1 MSDDKNQVTITD
13 RILNVVI
20 PPIYHHRMVTHI
32 ILLALT
38 VFFGYQA
45 SQIQPD
51 AGFEKSIPQQHEYMQ
66 IRAKWARDFGGGNTI
81 LVSLINRNG
90 YDGEN
95 IYNEEFLTKLS
106 KVTDEVFFVEGVNRK
121 SVTSLFTPNTRYIEV
136 VEGGLAGED
145 VIPSDYVPDERN
157 FRRIRDN
164 VGKAQIIGRLVT
176 ESENG
181 AMITAEIEEF
191 DPFTGEKRDLK
202 RIADQLEEIR
212 QKYETD
218 DIGIHII
225 GFAKVVGDVTDAI
238 PKVVGFFGIALVFTL
253 VMLWMYLGSFKLSLL
268 PLGSAIVAVIW
279 EFGLFRFFGYG
290 LDPFAILVPF
300 LILSVSVSHGVQY
313 ANAWVA
319 EIFHDKS
326 PYDASL
332 ITFRRL
338 AIPGTTALI
347 TDVAGFLTILLID
360 IDIIQ
365 EMAINA
371 TLGMAAI
378 IVTNKM
384 LMPIWLT
391 YVTVGNIDKFKVG
404 QAKRDKMGDGM
415 WKFLAKATRTGPAI
429 VIIALAACAAAWG
442 FYKYPQLQVGD
453 AQAGV
458 PELWPESRYNRDTDA
473 IVSNFSIGADI
484 ITIIGETQ
492 PEGNS
497 HFQLM
502 EQLDRFEWHMRN
514 TDGVQSVITLGT
526 FAKLVNS
533 GFQDGRLDAVR
544 LPRNSFSLAQS
555 TNYIPTTSGLWN
567 DKRDGYAIH
576 IFTKDHKAE
585 TIIHIVDEVKKFN
598 AENKA
603 NFIALKDDVDEAYC
617 DDKYAASS
625 VLKAADDNVAIL
637 TQARSDQA
645 LIDAA
650 IEESKA
656 ASAEY
661 AQFDKICPMNF
672 ALATGNVG
680 VMAATNEVI
689 KAKEIVTI
697 AIVYVV
703 ILIFMYLSFWQIGG
717 VLCVVLP
724 LSLVSLTA
732 YGVMAELQIGMK
744 VATLPVVAL
753 AVGIGVDYGIYIY
766 STIQEGLYNGEDLET
781 AMYNTLRKTGKAV
794 VFTGITLGGG
804 VITWLWSDLKF
815 QADMGL
821 MLLYMFTANM
831 FGAILLLGALAR
843 FLAKPPKN
851 KPAIAH

>member
-20 PPIYHHRMVTHI
+20 PPIYHHRVVTHI
-32 ILLALT
+32 ILLLLT
-38 VFFGYQA
+38 AFFGYQA

-51 AGFEKSIPQQHEYMQ
+51 AGFEKSIPQAHPYMQ
-66 IRAKWARDFGGGNTI
+66 IRQKWVRDFSGGNTI
-81 LVSLINRNG
+81 LVALIQKEG
-90 YDGEN
+90 N
-95 IYNEEFLTKLS
+95 IYNKEFLTKLS
-106 KVTDEVFFVEGVNRK
+106 EVTDEVFFVTGVNRK
-121 SVTSLFTPNTRYIEV
+121 SVTSLFTPNTRYLEV

-157 FRRIRDN
+157 FKRIREN

-181 AMITAEIEEF
+181 AMIVADIEEF
-191 DPFTGEKRDLK
+191 DAFTGEKRDLK
-202 RIADQLEEIR
+202 LIADQLEAIR
-212 QKYETD
+212 QKHETD
-218 DIGIHII
+218 EIGIHII

-238 PKVVGFFGIALVFTL
+238 PKVLMFFGIALIFTL
-253 VMLWMYLGSFKLSLL
+253 VMLWLYLGSFKLALL

-319 EIFHDKS
+319 EIFNDKNS
-326 PYDASL
+326 YDASL

-391 YVTVGNIDKFKVG
+391 YVSVGNIDKFKVG
-404 QAKRDKMGDGM
+404 QAKRDKMGDGL
-415 WKFLAKATRTGPAI
+415 WKLLAKITRTGPALVMI
-429 VIIALAACAAAWG
+429 FLAILAAAWG
-442 FYKYPQLQVGD
+442 FYKYPSLQVGD

-458 PELWPESRYNRDTDA
+458 PELWPDSRYNRDTDA
-473 IVSNFSIGADI
+473 IVSNFTIGADI
-484 ITIIGETQ
+484 ITVVGETQ

-497 HFQLM
+497 HYQLM
-502 EQLDRFEWHMRN
+502 EQLDRFQWRMEN
-514 TDGVQSVITLGT
+514 TEGVQGVLTLGT

-533 GFQDGRLDAVR
+533 GFTNGRLDALT

-555 TNYIPTTSGLWN
+555 TNFIPTTSGLWN

-585 TIIHIVDEVKKFN
+585 TISHIVDEVKRFN

-603 NFIALKDDVDEAYC
+603 NFIALKDTVDEAYC
-617 DDKYAASS
+617 DAKYEAAST
-625 VLKAADDNVAIL
+625 LKAADDKVALL
-637 TQARSDQA
+637 TQTRSEQSV
-645 LIDAA
+645 IDAA

-656 ASAEY
+656 ASAE
-661 AQFDKICPMNF
+661 AAKFDKVCPMNF

-703 ILIFMYLSFWQIGG
+703 ILIFMYLSFWQVGG

-732 YGVMAELQIGMK
+732 YGVMAELEIGMK

-766 STIQEGLYNGEDLET
+766 STVQEGLYNGDDLET

-815 QADMGL
+815 QADMGV
-821 MLLYMFTANM
+821 MLLFMFTANM

>member
-1 MSDDKNQVTITD
+1 MSDDNNKATITD
-13 RILNVVI
+13 RILNWVI
-20 PPIYHHRMVTHI
+20 PPIYHARVVTHI

-38 VFFGYQA
+38 AFFVWQA
-45 SQIQPD
+45 SQIKPD
-51 AGFEKSIPQQHEYMQ
+51 AGFEKSIPQAHPYME
-66 IRAKWARDFGGGNTI
+66 IRSKWARDFGGGNTI
-81 LVSLINRNG
+81 LVSLIQKEG
-90 YDGEN
+90 H
-95 IYNEEFLTKLS
+95 IYNKHFLTKLAS
-106 KVTDEVFFVEGVNRK
+106 VTDEVFFVDGVNRK

-157 FRRIRDN
+157 FRRIREN

-202 RIADQLEEIR
+202 KIADQLEAIRTKFEDDEIN
-212 QKYETD
+212 
-218 DIGIHII
+218 IHII

-238 PKVVGFFGIALVFTL
+238 PKVVGFFGIALVFTFI
-253 VMLWMYLGSFKLSLL
+253 MLWLYLGSFKLSLL

-279 EFGLFRFFGYG
+279 EFGLLRFFGFG

-313 ANAWVA
+313 ASAWVG
-319 EIFHDKS
+319 EIFNDKNS
-326 PYDASL
+326 YDASL

-391 YVTVGNIDKFKVG
+391 YVSVGNIDKFKKG

-415 WKFLAKATRTGPAI
+415 WRFIAKVTRTGPAI
-429 VIIALAACAAAWG
+429 VVLILACFAAAWG
-442 FYKYPQLQVGD
+442 FYKYPELQVGD

-458 PELWPESRYNRDTDA
+458 PELWPDSRYNKDTDA

-484 ITIIGETQ
+484 ITVIGETQ

-497 HFQLM
+497 HYQLM

-514 TDGVQSVITLGT
+514 TEGVQGVITLGT

-533 GFQDGRLDAVR
+533 GFTDGRLDAVR
-544 LPRNSFSLAQS
+544 LPRNSYSLAQS

-576 IFTKDHKAE
+576 IFTKDHKAG
-585 TIIHIVDEVKKFN
+585 TISHIVDEVKRFN
-598 AENKA
+598 AENTTS
-603 NFIALKDDVDEAYC
+603 FLALKDDVDAAYC
-617 DDKYAASS
+617 DDKYAAAS
-625 VLKAADDNVAIL
+625 VLKEADDKVAIL
-637 TQARSDQA
+637 TQARSDQGM
-645 LIDAA
+645 IDDA
-650 IEESKA
+650 IAVSKD
-656 ASAEY
+656 ASGAYAEY
-661 AQFDKICPMNF
+661 DKICPMNF

-697 AIVYVV
+697 GIVYLV
-703 ILIFMYLSFWQIGG
+703 ILVFMYLSFGQVGG

-732 YGVMAELQIGMK
+732 YGVMASLEIGMK

-766 STIQEGLYNGEDLET
+766 STIQEGLYNGDDLET

-815 QADMGL
+815 QADMGV
-821 MLLYMFTANM
+821 LLLFMFTANM

-843 FLAKPPKN
+843 FLAKAPKN
-851 KPAIAH
+851 KPAISH

>member
-1 MSDDKNQVTITD
+1 MSDNENQVTITD
-13 RILNVVI
+13 RILGWVI
-20 PPIYHHRMVTHI
+20 PVIYHHRVVTHV
-32 ILLALT
+32 ILLLLT
-38 VFFGYQA
+38 AFFGYQA
-45 SQIQPD
+45 SQIKPD
-51 AGFEKSIPQQHEYMQ
+51 AGFEKSIPQAHPYMQ
-66 IRAKWARDFGGGNTI
+66 IRQKWVRDFSGGNTI
-81 LVSLINRNG
+81 LVALIQKEG
-90 YDGEN
+90 D
-95 IYNEEFLTKLS
+95 IYNEHFMTKLAN
-106 KVTDEVFFVEGVNRK
+106 VTDEVFFVTGVNRK

-157 FRRIRDN
+157 FQRIKEN

-176 ESENG
+176 ETENG
-181 AMITAEIEEF
+181 AMIVADIEEF
-191 DPFTGEKRDLK
+191 DAFTGEKRDLK
-202 RIADQLEEIR
+202 EIADQLEAIR
-212 QKYETD
+212 QKYED
-218 DIGIHII
+218 DKIGVHII

-238 PKVVGFFGIALVFTL
+238 PKVVGFFFFALFFTF
-253 VMLWMYLGSFKLSLL
+253 VMLWLYLGSFKLSLL

-279 EFGLFRFFGYG
+279 EFGLLRFLGYG

-313 ANAWVA
+313 ASAWVG
-319 EIFHDKS
+319 EIFNDKS
-326 PYDASL
+326 SYDASL

-338 AIPGTTALI
+338 AIPGTTALV

-378 IVTNKM
+378 IITNKM

-391 YVTVGNIDKFKVG
+391 YVSVGNIDKFKVG

-415 WKFLAKATRTGPAI
+415 WRQIAKVTRTGPAI
-429 VIIALAACAAAWG
+429 VMLILAGLAAAWG
-442 FYKYPQLQVGD
+442 FYKYPDLQVGD

-458 PELWPESRYNRDTDA
+458 PELWPDSRYNQDTDA
-473 IVSNFSIGADI
+473 IVQNFSIGADI
-484 ITIIGETQ
+484 ITVVAETQ

-497 HFQLM
+497 HYQLM
-502 EQLDRFEWHMRN
+502 EQLDRFEWRMNN
-514 TDGVQSVITLGT
+514 TAGVQGVLTLGT

-533 GFQDGRLDAVR
+533 GFTNGRLDALQ
-544 LPRNSFSLAQS
+544 LPRNNFSLAQS
-555 TNYIPTTSGLWN
+555 TNFIPTTSGLWN
-567 DKRDGYAIH
+567 DKRDGYAVH

-585 TIIHIVDEVKKFN
+585 TINHIVAEVKRFN
-598 AENKA
+598 EENKA
-603 NFIALKDDVDEAYC
+603 TFLELKDTVDAAYC
-617 DDKYAASS
+617 DAKYEAASAM
-625 VLKAADDNVAIL
+625 KAADDRVAVL
-637 TQARSDQA
+637 TQARSDQG

-656 ASAEY
+656 SQAEY
-661 AQFDKICPMNF
+661 AQFDKICPINF

-689 KAKEIVTI
+689 KSKEIVTL
-697 AIVYVV
+697 AIVYLVV
-703 ILIFMYLSFWQIGG
+703 LVFMYISFWQIGG

-732 YGVMAELQIGMK
+732 YGLMAELEIGMK

-766 STIQEGLYNGEDLET
+766 STIQEGLYNGDDLET

-821 MLLYMFTANM
+821 MLLFMFTANM

-843 FLAKPPKN
+843 FLAKAPKN